1 MDQVN
6 LTPRRLWPSLPEMS
20 LRGKKLGL
28 LLSTRP
34 DQPGFKHGL
43 GLAEAALSAGVEVY
57 LYCIDDAVRGIDDP
71 RLQSMAARG
80 LKLYACAYA
89 AQRRDLPVSG
99 AAIFAGLGVV
109 SDLIAA
115 TDRFVSFN

>member
-1 MDQVN
+1 
-6 LTPRRLWPSLPEMS
+6 MS
-20 LRGKKLGL
+20 LRGKKLGV
-28 LLSTRP
+28 LLSTHP

-43 GLAEAALSAGVEVY
+43 GLAEAALNEGVDVY
-57 LYCIDDAVRGIDDP
+57 LYCVDDAVHGVSRP
-71 RLQSMAARG
+71 QLQSLAARG

-89 AQRRDLPVSG
+89 AQRRRLPVNDK
-99 AAIFAGLGVV
+99 ATFAGLAVV